1 MSITKIK
8 KNDNVIVICGKDRG
22 KTGKVI
28 VVKDGRAVVQ
38 GLNVYKK
45 NVKPSNKYPQG
56 GIVDVNAP
64 INITNLMVVCPG
76 CKKAVRVKS
85 KNVGKDKRRI
95 CVKCSEVVDATK

>member
-1 MSITKIK
+1 MSMSKIK
-8 KNDNVIVICGKDRG
+8 KNDNVLVITGKDRG

-28 VVKDGRAVVQ
+28 VVKNEKAVVQ

-56 GIVDVNAP
+56 GIVDINAP
-64 INITNLMVVCPG
+64 IKISNLMVVCPG

-85 KNVGKDKRRI
+85 KNTGKDKRRV
-95 CVKCSEVVDATK
+95 CVKCSEVVDAVK